1 MHKNKQ
7 YYNISEVSKI
17 LNLKEHVIRHW
28 DSVDPKTNK
37 LRIEGLSIRTKGGTR
52 YFNQTHIKKLSN
64 IKNILFEEG
73 RHNYSLDLV
82 NKIISSKKLEK
93 QFNDNLT
100 TSSPNQDIDKSNNSQ
115 KLIKILNKLR
125 KLNQY
130 ILKFLVR
137 FLFSLSYLFNIN

>member
-93 QFNDNLT
+93 QFTNESAISSNQYDVKVNYDN
-100 TSSPNQDIDKSNNSQ
+100 Q
-115 KLIKILNKLR
+115 KLIKILDKLR
-125 KLNQY
+125 NL
-130 ILKFLVR
+130 IP
-137 FLFSLSYLFNIN
+137 

>member
-1 MHKNKQ
+1 MYKNKQ
-7 YYNISEVSKI
+7 YFNISEVSKI

-93 QFNDNLT
+93 QFTNESAI
-100 TSSPNQDIDKSNNSQ
+100 SSNQDDVKVNYDNQ
-115 KLIKILNKLR
+115 KLIKILDKLR
-125 KLNQY
+125 NL
-130 ILKFLVR
+130 IP
-137 FLFSLSYLFNIN
+137 

>member
-125 KLNQY
+125 KLTQ
-130 ILKFLVR
+130 
-137 FLFSLSYLFNIN
+137 

>member
-93 QFNDNLT
+93 QFHDNLT
-100 TSSPNQDIDKSNNSQ
+100 TSSPNQDKDKSYNSQ
-115 KLIKILNKLR
+115 NLIKILNKLR
-125 KLNQY
+125 KLSQ
-130 ILKFLVR
+130 
-137 FLFSLSYLFNIN
+137 

>member
-37 LRIEGLSIRTKGGTR
+37 IRIEGLSIRTKGGTR

-93 QFNDNLT
+93 LFTNESAI
-100 TSSPNQDIDKSNNSQ
+100 SSNQDDVKVNYDNQ
-115 KLIKILNKLR
+115 KLIKILDKLR
-125 KLNQY
+125 NL
-130 ILKFLVR
+130 IP
-137 FLFSLSYLFNIN
+137 

>member
-73 RHNYSLDLV
+73 KHNYSLDLV

-93 QFNDNLT
+93 QFHDNLT
-100 TSSPNQDIDKSNNSQ
+100 TSSPNQDKAKSNNSQ
-115 KLIKILNKLR
+115 KLIQILNQLR
-125 KLNQY
+125 QLTQ
-130 ILKFLVR
+130 
-137 FLFSLSYLFNIN
+137 

>member
-73 RHNYSLDLV
+73 KHNYSLDLV

-93 QFNDNLT
+93 QFTNESAI
-100 TSSPNQDIDKSNNSQ
+100 SSNQDDIKLNYNNQ
-115 KLIKILNKLR
+115 KLIKILDKLR
-125 KLNQY
+125 NL
-130 ILKFLVR
+130 I
-137 FLFSLSYLFNIN
+137 S

>member
-1 MHKNKQ
+1 MYKNKQ

-52 YFNQTHIKKLSN
+52 YFNQNHIKKLSN

-73 RHNYSLDLV
+73 KHNYSLDLV
-82 NKIISSKKLEK
+82 NKIMSSKKLYKNKTSEGDLAFK
-93 QFNDNLT
+93 DKDLPTDFKTQVKLKKIINNL
-100 TSSPNQDIDKSNNSQ
+100 KS
-115 KLIKILNKLR
+115 LIK
-125 KLNQY
+125 
-130 ILKFLVR
+130 
-137 FLFSLSYLFNIN
+137 

>member
-7 YYNISEVSKI
+7 YYNIREVSKI

-73 RHNYSLDLV
+73 KHNYSLDLV

-93 QFNDNLT
+93 QFTHESAN
-100 TSSPNQDIDKSNNSQ
+100 SSNQDVVKVNYNNQ
-115 KLIKILNKLR
+115 KLNKILDKLR
-125 KLNQY
+125 NLIQ
-130 ILKFLVR
+130 
-137 FLFSLSYLFNIN
+137 

>member
-7 YYNISEVSKI
+7 YYNIREVSKI

-73 RHNYSLDLV
+73 KHNYSLDLV

-93 QFNDNLT
+93 QFTNESAI
-100 TSSPNQDIDKSNNSQ
+100 SSNQDDIKLNYNNQ
-115 KLIKILNKLR
+115 KLIKILDKLR
-125 KLNQY
+125 NL
-130 ILKFLVR
+130 IP
-137 FLFSLSYLFNIN
+137 

>member
-7 YYNISEVSKI
+7 YYNISEVSNI

-93 QFNDNLT
+93 QFTNESAI
-100 TSSPNQDIDKSNNSQ
+100 SSNQDDVKVNYDNQ
-115 KLIKILNKLR
+115 KLIKILDKLR
-125 KLNQY
+125 NL
-130 ILKFLVR
+130 IP
-137 FLFSLSYLFNIN
+137 

>member
-17 LNLKEHVIRHW
+17 LKLKEHVIRHW

-93 QFNDNLT
+93 QFTNESAI
-100 TSSPNQDIDKSNNSQ
+100 SSNQDDVKVNYDNQ
-115 KLIKILNKLR
+115 KLIKILDKLR
-125 KLNQY
+125 NL
-130 ILKFLVR
+130 IP
-137 FLFSLSYLFNIN
+137 

>member
-1 MHKNKQ
+1 MHRNKH

-100 TSSPNQDIDKSNNSQ
+100 TSSPNQAIDKSNNSQ

-125 KLNQY
+125 KLTE
-130 ILKFLVR
+130 
-137 FLFSLSYLFNIN
+137 

>member
-82 NKIISSKKLEK
+82 NKIISSKKFEK
-93 QFNDNLT
+93 QFTNESAI
-100 TSSPNQDIDKSNNSQ
+100 SSNQDDVKVNYDNQ
-115 KLIKILNKLR
+115 KLIKILDKLR
-125 KLNQY
+125 NL
-130 ILKFLVR
+130 IP
-137 FLFSLSYLFNIN
+137 

>member
-28 DSVDPKTNK
+28 DSVDSKTNK

-82 NKIISSKKLEK
+82 NKIISSKKMEK
-93 QFNDNLT
+93 QFRNET
-100 TSSPNQDIDKSNNSQ
+100 TFISKHDVVKLNYNNQ

-125 KLNQY
+125 QLTE
-130 ILKFLVR
+130 
-137 FLFSLSYLFNIN
+137 

>member
-28 DSVDPKTNK
+28 DSIDPKTNK

-93 QFNDNLT
+93 QFTNESAISSNHDDVKVNYDN
-100 TSSPNQDIDKSNNSQ
+100 Q
-115 KLIKILNKLR
+115 KLIKILDKLR
-125 KLNQY
+125 NL
-130 ILKFLVR
+130 IP
-137 FLFSLSYLFNIN
+137 

>member
-7 YYNISEVSKI
+7 YYNISEVSNI

-52 YFNQTHIKKLSN
+52 YFSQTHIKKLSN

-82 NKIISSKKLEK
+82 NKIISSKKMEK
-93 QFNDNLT
+93 QFTNE
-100 TSSPNQDIDKSNNSQ
+100 SAVASNQDNVKVNYNNQ
-115 KLIKILNKLR
+115 NLIKILEKLR
-125 KLNQY
+125 NL
-130 ILKFLVR
+130 IP
-137 FLFSLSYLFNIN
+137 

>member
-1 MHKNKQ
+1 MHKSKQ

-52 YFNQTHIKKLSN
+52 YFNQTHIKKLSQ

-93 QFNDNLT
+93 QFTNESAI
-100 TSSPNQDIDKSNNSQ
+100 SSNQDDVKVNYDNQ
-115 KLIKILNKLR
+115 KLIKILDKLR
-125 KLNQY
+125 NL
-130 ILKFLVR
+130 IP
-137 FLFSLSYLFNIN
+137 

>member
-1 MHKNKQ
+1 MHKSKQ

-93 QFNDNLT
+93 QFHDNVT
-100 TSSPNQDIDKSNNSQ
+100 TSSPNQDKDKSNNSQ

-125 KLNQY
+125 QLTQ
-130 ILKFLVR
+130 
-137 FLFSLSYLFNIN
+137 

>member
-73 RHNYSLDLV
+73 KHNYSLDLV

-93 QFNDNLT
+93 QFTNE
-100 TSSPNQDIDKSNNSQ
+100 SSISLNQDDVKVNYNNQ
-115 KLIKILNKLR
+115 KLIKILDKLR
-125 KLNQY
+125 NLIQ
-130 ILKFLVR
+130 
-137 FLFSLSYLFNIN
+137 

>member
-100 TSSPNQDIDKSNNSQ
+100 TSSQNQDIDKSNNSQ
-115 KLIKILNKLR
+115 KLIQILNKLR
-125 KLNQY
+125 QLTQ
-130 ILKFLVR
+130 
-137 FLFSLSYLFNIN
+137 

>member
-93 QFNDNLT
+93 HFNDNLT
-100 TSSPNQDIDKSNNSQ
+100 TSSPNQAIDKSNNSQ

-125 KLNQY
+125 KLTE
-130 ILKFLVR
+130 
-137 FLFSLSYLFNIN
+137 